1 MIELK
6 TLLFPSFVTVLTLIL
21 FFIIT
26 ANVGRARL
34 KYKVPVPQTSGEP
47 DFERV
52 FRVQQNTLEQLILFL
67 PSLWLFSLFVN
78 AIWGAGIGA
87 VWLVGRILYAWGYY
101 QAAEKRGIGFGINVL
116 STLVLLIGS
125 LVGIIRIFMTT
136 LAWAKF
142 FLTAFIY
149 QTFLLK

>member
-6 TLLFPSFVTVLTLIL
+6 TLIFPAFTTIATLIV

-26 ANVGRARL
+26 ANVGRARV
-34 KYKVPVPQTSGEP
+34 KYKVPVPQTSGDP

-78 AIWGAGIGA
+78 PIWGAGIGGIW
-87 VWLVGRILYAWGYY
+87 VIGRILYAWGYY
-101 QAAEKRGIGFGINVL
+101 QEAQKRRLGFAINALSVIVL
-116 STLVLLIGS
+116 ILGS
-125 LVGIIRIFMTT
+125 LVGIVMMFATT
-136 LAWAKF
+136 
-142 FLTAFIY
+142 I
-149 QTFLLK
+149 

>member
-6 TLLFPSFVTVLTLIL
+6 TLLFPSLVTVLTLIL
-21 FFIIT
+21 FFILS

-34 KYKVPVPQTSGEP
+34 KYKVPVPQTSGDP

-67 PSLWLFSLFVN
+67 PSLWLFSLFVS

-87 VWLVGRILYAWGYY
+87 VWIVGRILYAWGYY
-101 QAAEKRGIGFGINVL
+101 QAAE
-116 STLVLLIGS
+116 
-125 LVGIIRIFMTT
+125 
-136 LAWAKF
+136 
-142 FLTAFIY
+142 
-149 QTFLLK
+149 

>member
-6 TLLFPSFVTVLTLIL
+6 TLLFPSLVTVITLIV
-21 FFIIT
+21 FFVIT

-34 KYKVPVPQTSGEP
+34 KYKVPVPQTSGDP

-78 AIWGAGIGA
+78 PIWGAGIGG
-87 VWLVGRILYAWGYY
+87 VWVIGRILYAWGYY
-101 QAAEKRGIGFGINVL
+101 QEAQKLRLGFGINAL
-116 STLVLLIGS
+116 SVIVLLLGS
-125 LVGIIRIFMTT
+125 LVGIVMMFVALI
-136 LAWAKF
+136 
-142 FLTAFIY
+142 
-149 QTFLLK
+149 

>member
-6 TLLFPSFVTVLTLIL
+6 TLLFPSLVTVLTLIL

-87 VWLVGRILYAWGYY
+87 VWVVGRILYAWGYY
-101 QAAEKRGIGFGINVL
+101 QAAEKRGIGFGINAL
-116 STLVLLIGS
+116 SMLVLLIGS
-125 LVGIIRIFMTT
+125 LFGIIRVFMTT
-136 LAWAKF
+136 LA
-142 FLTAFIY
+142 
-149 QTFLLK
+149 

>member
-6 TLLFPSFVTVLTLIL
+6 TLLFPSLVTVLTLIL
-21 FFIIT
+21 FFILS

-34 KYKVPVPQTSGEP
+34 KYKVPVPQTSGDP

-67 PSLWLFSLFVN
+67 PSLWLFSLFVS

-87 VWLVGRILYAWGYY
+87 VWIVGRILYAWGYY
-101 QAAEKRGIGFGINVL
+101 QAAEKRRIGFGINAF
-116 STLVLLIGS
+116 SILVLLIGS
-125 LVGIIRIFMTT
+125 LVGIIRVLMTT
-136 LAWAKF
+136 LV
-142 FLTAFIY
+142 
-149 QTFLLK
+149 